1 MSVTDPFVNIHTFTL
16 YLMTLFQ
23 DGRLSEELLD
33 GFTVFVSCPVF
44 SYSSTISFTRYE
56 PVFDYSDVL
65 LAILVPKYT
74 LNCCQG
80 NTPRVLCRNAH
91 RTEGRSELSSL

>member
-33 GFTVFVSCPVF
+33 GFTVFVSLPC
-44 SYSSTISFTRYE
+44 
-56 PVFDYSDVL
+56 L
-65 LAILVPKYT
+65 
-74 LNCCQG
+74 
-80 NTPRVLCRNAH
+80 
-91 RTEGRSELSSL
+91 